1 MTKDEWAKHHGFD
14 EETMKIIE
22 LALSI
27 SEGKITAIFDQSL
40 KYQDI
45 KIKFDKCRI

>member
-1 MTKDEWAKHHGFD
+1 MTKEEWRIHHGFTL
-14 EETMKIIE
+14 EELAQIE

-27 SEGKITAIFDQSL
+27 SEGKITAIFDSPL

-45 KIKFDKCRI
+45 KITLNKA